1 MRIGTLQIW
10 LYMPWVHSLKE
21 KRMVVKSLCSKLRNQ
36 FNLSAGE
43 VAEQDTHQTAVFGIA
58 CVAGDTKQADSI
70 LDNVLVFI
78 ESNTEG
84 EITRIQREI
93 L

>member
-21 KRMVVKSLCSKLRNQ
+21 KRMVVKSLCAKLRNQ
-36 FNLSAGE
+36 FNLSVGE
-43 VAEQDTHQTAVFGIA
+43 VEEQDTHQIAVFGIA
-58 CVAGDTKQADSI
+58 CVAGDTAQADSI
-70 LDNVLVFI
+70 LDNVLTFV

-84 EITRIQREI
+84 EITKIEREI